1 MPLKPPR
8 PFVRTAA
15 LACCLVALAPID
27 AAARGLEPAPNPAAA
42 TAPAS
47 APRSVRG
54 EIRPVPPIPKLSWRA
69 CTGKGQQGFQC
80 ATARVPLDYSSL
92 SSGFI
97 NLALIRHRATDP
109 AHRIGSLFFNPGG
122 PGGSGVASLPGVTAL
137 FTPQLRAR
145 FDLVSWDPRGI
156 GQSTSIQCFAN
167 AAEEA
172 AFLAKVPAIPVGSS
186 QQQQL
191 AARNIVLGR
200 RCAQRGGNLLQHVST
215 ADTARDLDLLRA
227 GVGDR
232 TLNYYGVSYGTF
244 LGATYSNMF
253 PNRVRAV
260 VLDGVVPPQAWVSR
274 EPTVQGRSL
283 GTFLRVQS
291 DTGATATL
299 NAFLDSCG
307 HLSTQQ
313 CAFSAGSAAA
323 TRNKFT
329 ALITVLRSNS
339 LQPRGGYTYAKFLD
353 TVVNGSYFMV
363 QWRGLA
369 QVMQNVWLD
378 KASSQITTATSQK
391 YFSIGQQLAVLC
403 GESPN
408 PPASTFPWQSAY
420 ATARSGITAPFWA
433 WTTAPCGSWPASASH
448 RYAGPWNRPTAAPIL
463 VVNTTKDPATPYQG
477 AVSVTRTLSRASLVT
492 VVGYGHTALLNPSTC
507 ANRHSSRYLIGGTMP
522 PSGTTCGQD
531 SAPFASSP

>member
-1 MPLKPPR
+1 MTTRIPGPTLLA
-8 PFVRTAA
+8 TL
-15 LACCLVALAPID
+15 LACCLVVLLP
-27 AAARGLEPAPNPAAA
+27 L
-42 TAPAS
+42 PAS
-47 APRSVRG
+47 ARDLGPAPTPTPTGLSIRG
-54 EIRPVPPIPKLSWRA
+54 DVRPVVPVPKLRWKA
-69 CTGKGQQGFQC
+69 CTGAGQQGFQC
-80 ATARVPLDYSSL
+80 ATARVPLDYARL

-97 NLALIRHRATDP
+97 TLALIRHRATDP
-109 AHRIGSLFFNPGG
+109 ARRIGSLFFNPGG

-156 GQSTSIQCFAN
+156 GASTSIQCFAN
-167 AAEEA
+167 AAAES
-172 AFLAKVPAIPVGSS
+172 AFLAKVPAIPVGTS

-200 RCAQRGGNLLQHVST
+200 KCAQRSGDLLQHVST

-227 GVGDR
+227 AVGDR
-232 TLNYYGVSYGTF
+232 KLNYYGVSYGTF
-244 LGATYSNMF
+244 LGATYTNMF
-253 PNRVRAV
+253 PNRVRAI

-274 EPTVQGRSL
+274 GPTVEGRWL
-283 GTFLRVQS
+283 GTFLRVKS
-291 DTGATATL
+291 DTGAAATL
-299 NAFLDSCG
+299 DAFLDSCG
-307 HLSTQQ
+307 HLTTQQ

-329 ALITVLRSNS
+329 NLLSLLHSNS
-339 LQPRGGYTYAKFLD
+339 LQPRGGYTYATFLD

-378 KASSQITTATSQK
+378 RVSPRTTTATSQK

-420 ATARSGITAPFWA
+420 ATTRSGITAPYWA
-433 WTTAPCGSWPASASH
+433 WVTAPCASWPATASH

-463 VVNTTKDPATPYQG
+463 VVNTTADPATPYQG
-477 AVSVTRTLSRASLVT
+477 AVLVTRTLSRARLVS

-507 ANRHSSRYLIGGTMP
+507 ANQHASRYLIGGTVP
-522 PSGTTCGQD
+522 AVGTTCPQD
-531 SAPFASSP
+531 TSPFANPH